1 MPMSSK
7 PTAPAPAA
15 TPSRTHPSLCAI
27 CRTELPPPSP
37 LGGRPRRT
45 CSVACRDQFTYNLVY
60 RGVAE
65 RERLLK
71 ELAEQMLAVVRQPLP
86 SPTKKK

>member
-1 MPMSSK
+1 MSSK
-7 PTAPAPAA
+7 PSAPAA
-15 TPSRTHPSLCAI
+15 IPSRSHPTHCAI

-45 CSVACRDQFTYNLVY
+45 CSVACRDQLAFNLVY

-65 RERLLK
+65 REHRVK
-71 ELAEQMLAVVRQPLP
+71 ELAELLLAVVRQPLP
-86 SPTKKK
+86 GPTKKK